1 MFWSHCDQ
9 DPKYLGEPC
18 SISER
23 GVGLALLPGLW
34 ALGPGPRVLVHPP
47 HSPPRVAVTPP
58 PPAVWVSV
66 FHLSLSFLL
75 CLEWL
80 FSIYFLFNSSHFLPG
95 SWILHAGL
103 QLLNEILPPLDC
115 SPATTPPPASQQAL
129 ASGFHLLGG
138 SLGVSRFSWTKHILP
153 FNHSFGL

>member
-1 MFWSHCDQ
+1 MSCFDLTVIRIQSTLASPAPSVREEWDWPCC
-9 DPKYLGEPC
+9 LG
-18 SISER
+18 S
-23 GVGLALLPGLW
+23 GLW
-34 ALGPGPRVLVHPP
+34 ALVHVYLCIPP
-47 HSPPRVAVTPP
+47 HSLPRVAVTPP

-66 FHLSLSFLL
+66 FHLSLSLLL
-75 CLEWL
+75 CLERL

-138 SLGVSRFSWTKHILP
+138 SLGVSRFS
-153 FNHSFGL
+153 